1 MELAKATITP
11 KDEEPI
17 PVLFNPTQYSLD
29 QANSFEEVEIP
40 GLNAPILQY
49 VRGKG
54 RTLSMDLFF
63 DTWEE
68 QADVRDHTDRV
79 YGLLDLRGSLHRP
92 PVCTFTWGRFNFPC
106 VVERVGGRFTLFLA
120 DGTPVRATLGV
131 TFKEYVEVDRLVRDP
146 PTESADHA
154 KTHLVRRGD
163 TLASIAA
170 AEYGDPAKWR
180 PIAEA
185 NRLANPRL
193 LAVGTRLAIPALRP
207 GQP

>member
-11 KDEEPI
+11 EDEDPI

-29 QANSFEEVEIP
+29 QANTLAEVGVP
-40 GLNAPILQY
+40 GLSAPILQY
-49 VRGKG
+49 VRGNG

-63 DTWEE
+63 DTWEA
-68 QADVRDHTDRV
+68 QSDVRDHTRLI
-79 YGLLDLRGSLHRP
+79 YGLLDLRGPLHRP
-92 PVCTFTWGRFNFPC
+92 PVCLFTWGKFNFDC

-120 DGTPVRATLGV
+120 DGTPVRATLSV
-131 TFKEYVEVDRLVRDP
+131 SFKEFVEVEVLVRRP

-154 KTHLVRRGD
+154 KSYLVRRGD

-170 AEYGDPAKWR
+170 AEYGDPARWR

-185 NRLANPRL
+185 NAIANPRL
-193 LAVGTRLAIPALRP
+193 LAPGTRLALPALS
-207 GQP
+207 